1 MTTTSSSKNI
11 IADPFRRIAQ
21 RIVRCQKLDID
32 TSRVLF
38 LLDRESPLHPYS
50 GSEIYSLTPLIKD
63 VIYQLSGKKYECII
77 KLRERNLNTLAPK
90 QVKALIY
97 HELRHI
103 YTDKATG
110 EMKVLRHHDYDDWK
124 ELVEYGDWEIDGK
137 TLPDVAEENL
147 PKECLNEKTCP
158 N

>member
-38 LLDRESPLHPYS
+38 LLDRESPPHPYS

-63 VIYQLSGKKYECII
+63 
-77 KLRERNLNTLAPK
+77 
-90 QVKALIY
+90 VKALIY